1 MKAPANSQTLD
12 RSEQIRNRAGPETR
26 RSIRLIAA
34 LAACALSG
42 AGIAAL
48 AHRRPTQ
55 ITRLSQ
61 LRHGTFYLAVRRT
74 FPGLTNEHQLAA
86 ARAGD
91 PTHPGDG
98 RVELWF
104 TVDDLGNVV
113 RLRSRTVSLPEGML
127 WSETEFTPGGEGVL
141 LRHFQTCRDET
152 LTAPDGSVVDLLLDF
167 AGPLKPWDAFG
178 FHPSHS

>member
-12 RSEQIRNRAGPETR
+12 RSEQIRNRAGTKSR
-26 RSIRLIAA
+26 RSITLIAA
-34 LAACALSG
+34 LVACALSG

-104 TVDDLGNVV
+104 SVDDLEKVV
-113 RLRSRTVSLPEGML
+113 RVRSRSVSHRRGML
-127 WSETEFTPGGEGVL
+127 
-141 LRHFQTCRDET
+141 
-152 LTAPDGSVVDLLLDF
+152 
-167 AGPLKPWDAFG
+167 
-178 FHPSHS
+178 